1 MIEQKLLNALKMEQ
15 SQYALQAL
23 KTPTHRDSF
32 EYGYRSGVVGG
43 LEMAVHI
50 LLQLVEKE
58 EEHGADL

>member
-1 MIEQKLLNALKMEQ
+1 MTEQRLLNALKSEQ
-15 SQYALQAL
+15 ARYSLQAL
-23 KTPTHRDSF
+23 RQPTQRDSF